1 MLKANI
7 SKTNHA
13 RGKAESEHTVIA
25 SLQDILVVLVPHLSE
40 KDAQLIFTLC
50 LSPELLKSNDNGVQ
64 KRAYKVL
71 TKLVQSGKLQLDV
84 EKLFAQMDEVA
95 EDALPAAKKD
105 RMAFLTTLLAKLDR
119 NSLHVIPSLISEP
132 VLGTKEPSEKART
145 AAFDLIVAMGNKMNE
160 GGTVKRAKLN
170 GMYEDDMTEGKC
182 QRIF

>member
-1 MLKANI
+1 MLKVNI
-7 SKTNHA
+7 SKTSHA

-105 RMAFLTTLLAKLDR
+105 RMAFLTALLAKLDR
-119 NSLHVIPSLISEP
+119 NSLHVIPSLISEA

-170 GMYEDDMTEGKC
+170 GMDEDDMTEGEC